1 MSSRSC
7 PAIVALVLISVFVWV
22 YETSEGIE
30 REWMRELMAP
40 EVDLGVV
47 TPDELDALAG
57 SRSTLK
63 TYIRSQPSR
72 RTAKRVLE
80 AETDLAHQ
88 IARDVVPRLPRLSG
102 LARRWRRRA
111 SPKAFG

>member
-1 MSSRSC
+1 
-7 PAIVALVLISVFVWV
+7 
-22 YETSEGIE
+22 
-30 REWMRELMAP
+30 MRELMAP

-57 SRSTLK
+57 TRSTLK

-88 IARDVVPRLPRLSG
+88 LARDDGAETAAVQR
-102 LARRWRRRA
+102 ARVAVAQVRVT
-111 SPKAFG
+111 